1 MDFTTA
7 MAGGDLG
14 TLALGLLATGVVAGL
29 VAGMLGV
36 GGGIVIVPVMY
47 NVLAAMNVPE
57 NLRMHVAVGTSL
69 VTIIPTSISS
79 LRAHNKKGAV
89 DWPLLKR
96 WIAPMLV
103 GVLVGSVL
111 AGVARGQT
119 LTLIFGVVALPVA
132 AQLAFA
138 KELWRLADHLP
149 GGVGGAL
156 VPFGIGGASTMMG
169 IGGGTVG
176 VPAMTLCGVPIH
188 RAVGTASAFGAIIS
202 VPGAIGAAIAGWGVA
217 GLPPYS
223 LGYANLMGFLL
234 IAPAAFFAAPAG
246 AAIAHMVDKNRLRK
260 MFALFVAITAAKMLW
275 DALA

>member
-1 MDFTTA
+1 MDFA
-7 MAGGDLG
+7 AFSAGGDLG
-14 TLALGLLATGVVAGL
+14 TLALGLLIAGVVSGL

-47 NVLAAMNVPE
+47 HVLSAMNVPE
-57 NLRMHVAVGTSL
+57 DLRMHVAVGTSL
-69 VTIIPTSISS
+69 ATIIPTSISS

-89 DWPLLKR
+89 DWELLKR
-96 WIAPMLV
+96 WVWPMLV
-103 GVLVGSVL
+103 GVLAGSVL

-119 LTLIFGVVALPVA
+119 LALIFGLVALPVA

-138 KELWRLADHLP
+138 KETWRLSDHLP
-149 GGVGGAL
+149 GGLGGVL
-156 VPFGIGGASTMMG
+156 LPFGISSVSTMMG

-176 VPAMTLCGVPIH
+176 VPAMTLCGMPIH

-202 VPGAIGAAIAGWGVA
+202 IPGAIGAVIAGWGVA

-223 LGYANLMGFLL
+223 LGYANLLGFLL
-234 IAPAAFFAAPAG
+234 IAPVAFFTAPAG
-246 AAIAHMVDKNRLRK
+246 AAIAHMADRNRLRK

-275 DALA
+275 DVLA